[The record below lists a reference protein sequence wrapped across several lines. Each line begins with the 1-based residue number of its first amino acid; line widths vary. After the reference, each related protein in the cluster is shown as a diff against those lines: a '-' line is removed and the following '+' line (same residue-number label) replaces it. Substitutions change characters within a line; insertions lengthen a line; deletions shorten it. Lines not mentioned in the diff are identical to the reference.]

1 MPESATRQSDGVSPE
16 AREVFG
22 ADFLARL
29 EQLGLMAKRLA
40 AGPSAGRRR
49 AKRIGDGL
57 EIAESRPYAAGDD
70 VRLIDW
76 SYYARTDR
84 LARRLFHEHSE
95 AGVTILLD
103 ASASMAA
110 PGAAMEASE
119 AGAFDFARRVAAA
132 LAFVAMTSLE
142 RVRIQPFADE
152 LREPIGAGRHAGGIA
167 LVLTALA
174 GVQPAGATAL
184 AESVRR
190 LVLRQAHPT
199 TVLIVSDLSD
209 CVDDL
214 PIALEHLRQAGCDA
228 TVCHI
233 VAAAEAAPRR
243 QGPLRLRAAESD
255 QSLDVHITADV
266 LAAYRDQW
274 RAFGDRCRRTC
285 VGRGAIYVAAANDAP
300 LERFVL
306 RALRQAGVLVG

>member
-1 MPESATRQSDGVSPE
+1 MPEHATQADSLSPDV
-16 AREVFG
+16 RDVFG

-40 AGPSAGRRR
+40 SGLSAGRRR

-76 SYYARTDR
+76 GYYARTER

-110 PGAAMEASE
+110 GGAAMDAAA
-119 AGAFDFARRVAAA
+119 AGAFDLARQVAAA
-132 LAFVAMTSLE
+132 LAFVAMRSQE
-142 RVRIQPFADE
+142 RVRIQPFADD
-152 LREPIGAGRHAGGIA
+152 LREPIGGGRNAAGIVS
-167 LVLTALA
+167 VLTALA
-174 GVQPAGATAL
+174 EAQPAGATAL

-190 LVLRQAHPT
+190 FVVRQGRPT
-199 TVLIVSDLSD
+199 TVLLVSDLLD

-214 PIALEHLRQAGCDA
+214 PMALEHLRQAGCDT
-228 TVCHI
+228 TVCHL
-233 VAAAEAAPRR
+233 VAAAEADPDR
-243 QGPLRLRAAESD
+243 QGALRLRAAESD
-255 QSLDVHITADV
+255 QSLDVHVTADV
-266 LAAYRDQW
+266 LAAYRQHPVSFADA
-274 RAFGDRCRRTC
+274 RAMRDSRR
-285 VGRGAIYVAAANDAP
+285 VQVRRGEPVRP
-300 LERFVL
+300 S
-306 RALRQAGVLVG
+306 G